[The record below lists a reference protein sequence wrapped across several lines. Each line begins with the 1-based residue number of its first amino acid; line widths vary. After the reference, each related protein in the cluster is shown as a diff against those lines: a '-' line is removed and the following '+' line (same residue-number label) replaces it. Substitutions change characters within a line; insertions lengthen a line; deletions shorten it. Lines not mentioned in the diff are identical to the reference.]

1 MEHSMGSPN
10 VSMIPFLIC
19 TIPDGEIIR
28 TYAMRTHLNKAI
40 KADSSIPMDFSP
52 NIIIK
57 WDSLLH
63 LQIPMFLGLSSDDLH
78 EMMKTLQQN
87 VMSFQYETMIST

>member
-1 MEHSMGSPN
+1 MGSPN
-10 VSMIPFLIC
+10 VSMIPFLIR

-57 WDSLLH
+57 
-63 LQIPMFLGLSSDDLH
+63 
-78 EMMKTLQQN
+78 
-87 VMSFQYETMIST
+87 